1 MQRNRHSCRRPFS
14 RWVRQGLVQS
24 PCNRNRSFSCRLKQS
39 RHLLALH
46 SATNRNLPLLPL
58 LPPVCDV
65 QAEQDIED
73 RKRELAEAR
82 VELAH
87 KQEYEAVRKMVM
99 QVCQLCGSQAVMRHL
114 PCPCLHPACLSSAST
129 VFTHSSVYP
138 SFFMQVPSRATTLAE
153 QQATQREIADLQ
165 QQSAALDAL
174 LDQRKQQFGGVLD
187 SLAALQRCIER
198 EEPEEGAAALGGE
211 QGGAASAAAA
221 AVLQQQQPMQ
231 VG

>member
-1 MQRNRHSCRRPFS
+1 MDDEVIIRKRYLTQTVSTAANALPPFKKLVKRYMQFCEALETGGG
-14 RWVRQGLVQS
+14 VEDAE
-24 PCNRNRSFSCRLKQS
+24 RLYPE
-39 RHLLALH
+39 LLADLYAIRAH
-46 SATNRNLPLLPL
+46 MRKLAAQSCAFQAEQQLYAEKQAQLQASIQ
-58 LPPVCDV
+58 

-87 KQEYEAVRKMVM
+87 KQEYEAVRKLV
-99 QVCQLCGSQAVMRHL
+99 
-114 PCPCLHPACLSSAST
+114 
-129 VFTHSSVYP
+129 
-138 SFFMQVPSRATTLAE
+138 MQVPSRATTLAE

-165 QQSAALDAL
+165 QQSAARDAL

-198 EEPEEGAAALGGE
+198 EEPEEGAAVLGGE
-211 QGGAASAAAA
+211 QGGAAPAAAA